1 MRDYIEASEGMI
13 LTDGHIYGKKIFLAE
28 GVDKSAFYEI
38 TEEEY
43 NAITDTD
50 DVATEEDYQNA
61 LKEMGVKI

>member
-13 LTDGHIYGKKIFLAE
+13 LTDGVTYGKMIFLAE

-43 NAITDTD
+43 NRIMEAEARD
-50 DVATEEDYQNA
+50 DLEE
-61 LKEMGVKI
+61 LR